1 MQEIIENR
9 IWKVGGKIEEE
20 ELMYLSEK
28 VGNKVMLLKM
38 MYQISH
44 QSSITSCFELFPS
57 TETL

>member
-9 IWKVGGKIEEE
+9 IWKVGGKVEEE

-44 QSSITSCFELFPS
+44 
-57 TETL
+57 